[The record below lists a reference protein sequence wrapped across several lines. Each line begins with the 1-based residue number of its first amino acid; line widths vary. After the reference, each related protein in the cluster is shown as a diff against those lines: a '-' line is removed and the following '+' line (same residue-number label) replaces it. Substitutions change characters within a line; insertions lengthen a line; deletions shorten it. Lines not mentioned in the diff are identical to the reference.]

1 MKRLSAWFLVVIML
15 LAVLTGCSPKTP
27 APGPSTGDKIM
38 RLGGDYGTDGHI
50 DAMKSTYPR
59 VATPYSFICE
69 PLMGQRPFTYEM
81 YPLLVKD
88 IPTVSDDGLT
98 YSFELKQGI
107 KFSDGVELTSKDVEF
122 TFNRFFDPATKCL
135 NTWMID
141 FILGA
146 EEMMNGEAE
155 TLAGFKVIDDY
166 KFEITLASP
175 YASFA
180 NALAN
185 TYLGIV
191 PKHAY
196 EAAGDR
202 WGIDILIGTGP
213 YILESFD
220 PETKIVMKANPSYN
234 HNVYNGRTLKPNV
247 DAFEFY
253 NMDENTRYLEFEAGN
268 IDYTGLGL
276 TMAQEYL
283 DNPNFADC
291 VKVQNSLSQVFFV
304 MNNGKKPFD
313 NPKVR
318 EAVAYAF
325 DNKKIAESY
334 FKNLWPAVNTILPEG
349 VPGYDPSLPAFEY
362 NPEKAKAL
370 LAEAGYPNGIEFEM
384 TCVGTGIF
392 YQVYQIM
399 QQDFAECN
407 MTAKIDQVESGV
419 WFDKRTTGNV
429 QSFLCDWGPSFPNAD
444 TFMYGFFHSASADF
458 LSTGHRNPEFDKKVM
473 AARAITD
480 PDQQQEA
487 YAELERY
494 LSQEAFIG
502 VPGFNIP
509 SVFLLQD
516 RVHNWVDGNRDGLMF
531 VIID

>member
-1 MKRLSAWFLVVIML
+1 
-15 LAVLTGCSPKTP
+15 
-27 APGPSTGDKIM
+27 
-38 RLGGDYGTDGHI
+38 
-50 DAMKSTYPR
+50 
-59 VATPYSFICE
+59 
-69 PLMGQRPFTYEM
+69 
-81 YPLLVKD
+81 
-88 IPTVSDDGLT
+88 
-98 YSFELKQGI
+98 
-107 KFSDGVELTSKDVEF
+107 
-122 TFNRFFDPATKCL
+122 
-135 NTWMID
+135 
-141 FILGA
+141 
-146 EEMMNGEAE
+146 
-155 TLAGFKVIDDY
+155 
-166 KFEITLASP
+166 
-175 YASFA
+175 
-180 NALAN
+180 
-185 TYLGIV
+185 
-191 PKHAY
+191 
-196 EAAGDR
+196 
-202 WGIDILIGTGP
+202 
-213 YILESFD
+213 
-220 PETKIVMKANPSYN
+220 
-234 HNVYNGRTLKPNV
+234 
-247 DAFEFY
+247 
-253 NMDENTRYLEFEAGN
+253 
-268 IDYTGLGL
+268 
-276 TMAQEYL
+276 MAQEYL

-325 DNKKIAESY
+325 DNKKIAKSY
-334 FKNLWPAVNTILPEG
+334 FKNLWPAASTILPEG

-429 QSFLCDWGPSFPNAD
+429 QSFMSDWGPSFPNAD

-480 PDQQQEA
+480 PDKQQEA

>member
-1 MKRLSAWFLVVIML
+1 MKRFTALVLMALML
-15 LAVLTGCSPKTP
+15 VTALVGCST
-27 APGPSTGDKIM
+27 PSTKPDPVPADKIM
-38 RLGGDYGTDGHI
+38 RLGGDYGADGHI

-59 VATPYSFICE
+59 VATPYSFVCE
-69 PLMGQRPFTYEM
+69 TLIGQRPFTYEM

-88 IPTVSDDGLT
+88 FPTVSEDGLT
-98 YSFELKQGI
+98 YSFELKEGI
-107 KFSDGVELTSKDVEF
+107 KFHDGVELTTEDIEY
-122 TFNRFFDPATKCL
+122 TFNRFFDPATNCL

-146 EEMMNGEAE
+146 EEMMAGEAE
-155 TLAGFKVIDDY
+155 TLAGFKVIDKY

-175 YASFA
+175 YASFV

-185 TYLGIV
+185 EYLGMV
-191 PKHAY
+191 PKHAC

-202 WGIDILIGTGP
+202 WGIDTLIGTGP

-220 PETKIVMKANPSYN
+220 PDTKIVMKPNPDYN
-234 HNVYNGRTLKPNV
+234 HNVFEGRTLKPNV
-247 DAFEFY
+247 DGFEFVR
-253 NMDENTRYLEFEAGN
+253 MDENTRYLEFEAGN
-268 IDYTGLGL
+268 IDYCGLGL
-276 TMAQEYL
+276 TMAQQYL
-283 DNPNFADC
+283 GNEKFANN
-291 VKVQNSLSQVFFV
+291 VKIQNGLSQVFFV
-304 MNNGKKPFD
+304 MNNGMKPFD

-325 DNKKIAESY
+325 DNDKIAEVY

-349 VPGYDPSLPAFEY
+349 VPGYDPDLPGFEY

-384 TCVGTGIF
+384 TCVGTGTF

-399 QQDFAECN
+399 QQDFAACN

-429 QSFLCDWGPSFPNAD
+429 QSFLGDWGPSFPNAD
-444 TFMYGFFHSASADF
+444 TFMYGFFHSSVADF
-458 LSTGHRNPEFDKKVM
+458 LSTGHRNPNFDAKVM

-480 PDQQQEA
+480 PEEQQAA

-494 LSQEAFIG
+494 LSHEAFVAI
-502 VPGFNIP
+502 PGFNIP

-516 RVHNWVDGNRDGLMF
+516 RVSNWVDGNKDGLKF
-531 VIID
+531 VVIK